1 MAHSEYKSYVLKV
14 NGTDLTPYI
23 ADEGYQVEWYDLS
36 YDAGR
41 NARGTMQMNIVA
53 SKVKIIINTMT
64 MSETNFAALM
74 SVVRANT
81 TYSVEYFDPYY
92 NQMKTVQCYR
102 GDRTSTMKQDL
113 EDTGILMQPISISFI
128 EL

>member
-1 MAHSEYKSYVLKV
+1 MAHIEYQNYVLKV

-23 ADEGYQVEWYDLS
+23 ADEGYQVDWYDLS

-41 NARGTMQMNIVA
+41 NARGTMQMNVVA
-53 SKVKIIINTMT
+53 EKIKIIINTMA
-64 MSETNFAALM
+64 MSETNFSALM
-74 SVVRANT
+74 SVVRASK
-81 TYSVEYFDPYY
+81 TYTVEYFDPYY
-92 NQMKTVQCYR
+92 NTMKTIQCYR

-113 EDTGILMQPISISFI
+113 EDTGILMQPASISFI